1 MLKIIVRYLEFN
13 NLLSR
18 SQHRIRAGRS
28 TLTQLLAHFEDI
40 YEGLNNDVDTDSIY
54 LDYSNA
60 FDKVDHRLFLLK
72 LQKYKFL
79 PALVQ

>member
-1 MLKIIVRYLEFN
+1 M
-13 NLLSR
+13 
-18 SQHRIRAGRS
+18 
-28 TLTQLLAHFEDI
+28 TQLLAHFEDI
-40 YEGLNNDVDTDSIY
+40 YEGLTNDVDTDSIY